1 MLSIPYGVSN
11 FPSIRERGQIF
22 IDRTGY
28 IRALEAASDNLLFLR
43 PRRFGKSLW
52 LSVLEHYYDVRHAA
66 RFDALFGGLHIG
78 RAPTPLRNTLLVFRL
93 DFSAIVTAGDD
104 AMLHQSLLDNV
115 IGRAATFLWDH
126 RDFISRADSWI
137 AEVKAARG
145 PVPALERAL
154 EAARTTGRPVYLL
167 IDEYDNF
174 TNELIATRQEERYKH
189 LVTGT
194 GLLKTF
200 FKGIKEATGLGSV
213 ARTFT
218 TGVNPLLLDDLTSG
232 FNIATNLSLEPEFA
246 GMLGFTAA
254 ETHALIELAVAEA
267 PAGSALPP
275 ASEVVDLAR
284 AFYDGY
290 RFHPEAEALYN
301 PDMALYLLGALAKG
315 RLPSEL
321 LDQNLRTDI
330 GKLDLVVRKA
340 GDFASL
346 WAVVEGG
353 GNVAARPVTAFGV
366 NQLAERRNFLSLL
379 YYLGMLTFAE
389 GAGAGLRVPNYVI
402 RTLYWTQVQRLAAQT
417 LSFEGVDAV
426 QTALSDMMGAGEAE
440 PFFRLLLDQVIRA
453 ASNRDLIHF
462 NEAAIKTLALAFL
475 TLSPDIAIFS
485 EWETGGGYADLV
497 IVPQPAVHWLKRA
510 WMIELKYLKQK
521 DDTPAARERLLAEG
535 QAQLQTYLED
545 ERRMRYL
552 GRYELRT
559 AVALFV
565 DADELVWAAGPPGGP
580 VGSGQ

>member
-1 MLSIPYGVSN
+1 MLSIPYGISN
-11 FPSIRERGQIF
+11 FQTIRDDGMLF
-22 IDRTGY
+22 IDRTAY
-28 IRALEAASDNLLFLR
+28 IRAIEAADRNLLFLR

-52 LSVLEHYYDVRHAA
+52 LSILEHYYDVRHAE
-66 RFDALFGGLHIG
+66 RFDALFGGLDIG
-78 RAPTPLRNTLLVFRL
+78 RTPTPLRNTFLVLRL
-93 DFSAIVTAGDD
+93 DFSSIDTSGDD
-104 AMLHQSLLDNV
+104 ERLRETLTWRTRGHVQMF
-115 IGRAATFLWDH
+115 IEDH
-126 RDFISRADSWI
+126 RPWLSRVDESLAALARVGDPPD
-137 AEVKAARG
+137 ALRVALVAARVAG
-145 PVPALERAL
+145 LPLYV
-154 EAARTTGRPVYLL
+154 L

-417 LSFEGVDAV
+417 LSFDGVDAV
-426 QTALSDMMGAGEAE
+426 ATALSDMMGAGEAE
-440 PFFRLLLDQVIRA
+440 PFFRLMLDQVIRE

-535 QAQLQTYLED
+535 QAQLHTYLQD

-552 GRYELRT
+552 GRYDLRT
-559 AVALFV
+559 AVALFI
-565 DADELVWAAGPPGGP
+565 DADELVWQAGPRA
-580 VGSGQ
+580 V